1 MGGARKST
9 KSFRLDPSLVAA
21 ARRITGAKD
30 DTEAVVTALEEVVE
44 RERLRRWIRKVAGK
58 GKFAGYD
65 A

>member
-1 MGGARKST
+1 VNGARKRM

-30 DTEAVVTALEEVVE
+30 DTEAVRTALEEVIE
-44 RERLRRWIRKVAGK
+44 RERMRRWIRKVAGK